1 MDNLQETR
9 RTATRGAKTVAD
21 KLFSYQTWGLGLGV
35 GSIERA
41 AATATKNVHTMWS
54 GKGTP
59 PSASDLIGQLR
70 VTEVR
75 PNEKQD
81 LYPRPF
87 STTPGLGNGNG
98 PVNRDT
104 ETRLLVDGP
113 TIRKTKDVGSI
124 SNHIGD
130 FWRAPLIQD
139 RIDDLNNEHHWIA
152 EANGLS
158 RSGAVTRGAPEIK

>member
-9 RTATRGAKTVAD
+9 QTATRGRKTVAD
-21 KLFSYQTWGLGLGV
+21 QLFSYQTWGLGV

-41 AATATKNVHTMWS
+41 AATATKNVQTVWS

-59 PSASDLIGQLR
+59 ASASDLVGSLR
-70 VTEVR
+70 VSDVR
-75 PNEKQD
+75 PNEKQE

-87 STTPGLGNGNG
+87 ATTPGIGNGNG
-98 PVNRDT
+98 PVDRGV
-104 ETRLLVDGP
+104 EARLLVDGP

-124 SNHIGD
+124 SSHRGE

-139 RIDDLNNEHHWIA
+139 RVDDLNNEHHWIA
-152 EANGLS
+152 EANGMT
-158 RSGAVTRGAPEIK
+158 RTGAVTRGPVESK